1 MAIDKT
7 QEYLTKVRELEG
19 LKNAIL
25 SGISVEKKRGVATF
39 TLITDKAYA
48 LAEEGRARELSAQF
62 LPDGFTAE
70 VHIVKRVPDREIL
83 KKTIYK
89 YLNTSFP
96 AAAAFMREEDIEIE
110 LLSSGA
116 HFFFR
121 IASGEQTLFSSGK
134 ILDAVSAHLK
144 TLFCGA
150 FYGDVKLVEK
160 EIDESVL
167 DELPETEEEYVPE
180 IRTFPIFEFSK
191 LDGVDE
197 IPKRAVYIADAT
209 MPEGPF
215 HLCGTLVYVE
225 ERKYVKHNEKT
236 NEDVEKSRFSL
247 TLSDGTGNLRI
258 TYFPKKATVDKVRE
272 LKAGDNV
279 VLSGENEEY
288 NGGTS
293 FKASKLNFGRP
304 PENFEP
310 VKRKSKPV
318 PKFYHTV
325 FPEEYVD
332 YTQAGLFD
340 NLGLPEDLKKNVFV
354 VFDLETTGLVHQPS
368 MGKMDKIIEIGA
380 VKIVNGEMKEKFS
393 SFVACKD
400 KLSPEIIKLTGI
412 EDADLVGAPSV
423 EEVIADFYKFTDGAY
438 LVGHNVQF
446 DLDFVK
452 YYGNENGYA
461 FEHKPFDTLALSQ
474 ERFRAGE
481 IPNYKLNTVA
491 DYYGFTFNHHR
502 AFDDA
507 CVTAKI
513 FIELM
518 KARGKL
524 PL

>member
-1 MAIDKT
+1 MAIDRT
-7 QEYLTKVRELEG
+7 QEYLAKVRGLDG

-25 SGISVEKKRGVATF
+25 SGISVEKERALATF
-39 TLITDKAYA
+39 TLITDKAYSNDE
-48 LAEEGRARELSAQF
+48 AEQARDFSAQF
-62 LPDGFTAE
+62 LPDGFSAN
-70 VHIVKRVPDREIL
+70 VKIIKRVPDKEIL
-83 KKTIYK
+83 RKTVYK
-89 YLNTSFP
+89 YLNASFP

-110 LLSSGA
+110 PLSSGA

-144 TLFCGA
+144 TLFCGT
-150 FYGDVKLVEK
+150 FYGDVKIVEK
-160 EIDESVL
+160 QLDESVL

-180 IRTFPIFEFSK
+180 IRAFPVCEFSK
-191 LDGVDE
+191 IDGADE
-197 IPKRAVYIADAT
+197 LPKQAVYIADGG
-209 MPEGPF
+209 MVEGPF
-215 HLCGTLVYVE
+215 CVCGTLTFFE
-225 ERKYVKHNEKT
+225 ERKYIKHNEKT

-247 TLSDGTGNLRI
+247 TVSDGTGTLRT
-258 TYFPKKATVDKVRE
+258 TYFPKKATVEKVRE
-272 LKAGDNV
+272 LKLGDFV

-288 NGGTS
+288 NGGRS
-293 FKASKLNFGRP
+293 FKTSKINFGRP

-310 VKRKSKPV
+310 VKRQSKPV

-325 FPEEYVD
+325 FPENYVD
-332 YTQAGLFD
+332 YTQAGFFD

-380 VKIVNGEMKEKFS
+380 VKIVNGEMTEKFS
-393 SFVACKD
+393 SFVACKE
-400 KLSPEIIKLTGI
+400 KLSSEIIKLTGI
-412 EDADLVGAPSV
+412 VDADLVGAPPI

-481 IPNYKLNTVA
+481 VPNYKLNSIA